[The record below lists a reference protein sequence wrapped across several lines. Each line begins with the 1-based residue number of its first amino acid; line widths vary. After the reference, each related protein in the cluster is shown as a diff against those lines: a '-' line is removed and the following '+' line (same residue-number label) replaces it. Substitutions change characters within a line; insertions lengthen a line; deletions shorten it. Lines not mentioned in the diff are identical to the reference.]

1 MAQDNATII
10 RRFVDEVITQGKIE
24 SAAQYVWEDV
34 SEQVPLPGQGP
45 GLDGLKDV
53 LRAMRAGFPDI
64 IFSIQEQITE
74 GDKVASRF
82 EWTGTHKGE
91 FLGVPATGRPV
102 RVWGVVI
109 DRLEDGRIRDT
120 RIIMDT
126 LGLMTQLGALP
137 SSTTP

>member
-1 MAQDNATII
+1 
-10 RRFVDEVITQGKIE
+10 
-24 SAAQYVWEDV
+24 
-34 SEQVPLPGQGP
+34 
-45 GLDGLKDV
+45 
-53 LRAMRAGFPDI
+53 MRAGFPDI
-64 IFSIQEQITE
+64 VFSIQEQITE

-91 FLGVPATGRPV
+91 FLGIPARGRPV

-109 DRLEDGRIRDT
+109 DRLENGRIKDT

-137 SSTTP
+137 TP